1 MAALVAFDFDIG
13 LSTQTWIHW
22 LHQLRLVASEDGEMG
37 PCEATTIYIDGLLL
51 DARVIERACSFKSLK
66 GRVSIPPSLRLDVYD
81 VLVSDLKKPWLPHPD
96 RVTWLD

>member
-22 LHQLRLVASEDGEMG
+22 LHQLRLVASEVGEMG
-37 PCEATTIYIDGLLL
+37 LCEAPTFYIDGLLL
-51 DARVIERACSFKSLK
+51 DANVIEKGGSFKSLK
-66 GRVSIPPSLRLDVYD
+66 GRVSIPAPLLLDVYD
-81 VLVSDLKKPWLPHPD
+81 VLVSDLKKPC

>member
-22 LHQLRLVASEDGEMG
+22 LYQLRSIASEVGEIG
-37 PCEATTIYIDGLLL
+37 PCDASTIYIDGLLL
-51 DARVIERACSFKSLK
+51 DAKVIEKGGSFKSSK
-66 GRVSIPPSLRLDVYD
+66 GRVSVPAPLLLDVYD
-81 VLVSDLKKPWLPHPD
+81 ALVSDLNKPRLD